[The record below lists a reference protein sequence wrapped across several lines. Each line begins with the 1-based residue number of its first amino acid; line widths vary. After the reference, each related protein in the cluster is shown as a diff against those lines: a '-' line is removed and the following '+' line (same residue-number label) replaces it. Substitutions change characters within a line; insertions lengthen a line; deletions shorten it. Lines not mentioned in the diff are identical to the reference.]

1 MDNTKRKSPFFT
13 KRRFFKY
20 LFIVAAI
27 ILTCFLIS
35 ITSNHNTLVPLQSS
49 LQRLSLFLLGSSITF
64 GLITYNRNIA
74 LSASTS
80 LKPNCLPILIL
91 LAIFSA
97 FLLFLSTSSLSV
109 TTLYLGPYLVKKECI
124 YYAIQLLL
132 LASTIFFFIL
142 LYYFISSF
150 NIFHLIESNKKV
162 LKNHLRKDTI
172 NLKLVQEQ
180 LPIHNQQIKFIL
192 NTYDDKHIQQC
203 LLSWIQLVSTIQHR
217 IFRRQY
223 QKEVSIDEIKRVYL
237 QTLNLTKDLIFFT
250 SKKHEL
256 EEAYK
261 KLINLYFMSLSNPPQ
276 NPKQADFFNIII
288 NYLISDYFKQLF
300 LLIYKLQS
308 TTDPFILRKI
318 ARHELK
324 LEENIIDLLNL
335 STSNKTK
342 QKVYNHW
349 IDLLLS
355 LIFIDISKNKKNLQ
369 ALIGM
374 LFKAELQ
381 KSSVHF
387 FNQDMESKSDSK
399 VLQIF
404 DKHSEQKE
412 KEKNIN
418 KLHPYS
424 RQNEIIAHLIIAL
437 VKACELSNYEASGYL
452 TKQVI
457 KTFDKDSIVKV
468 IRELKNLVIV
478 EDSKIVLST
487 ATISINTFSLNYC
500 LKKAIILLD
509 LQLTYKQTLS
519 DSIYHEF
526 PHKLL
531 TITEEELEEITDS
544 LDGLYKDYRLQ
555 SIKDKHI
562 KRYLLHIKHSK
573 QKNISNNKKRL

>member
-162 LKNHLRKDTI
+162 LNKQIEREEFLSMID
-172 NLKLVQEQ
+172 LSYVQEQ

-256 EEAYK
+256 EEA
-261 KLINLYFMSLSNPPQ
+261 
-276 NPKQADFFNIII
+276 
-288 NYLISDYFKQLF
+288 
-300 LLIYKLQS
+300 
-308 TTDPFILRKI
+308 
-318 ARHELK
+318 H
-324 LEENIIDLLNL
+324 
-335 STSNKTK
+335 
-342 QKVYNHW
+342 
-349 IDLLLS
+349 
-355 LIFIDISKNKKNLQ
+355 
-369 ALIGM
+369 
-374 LFKAELQ
+374 
-381 KSSVHF
+381 
-387 FNQDMESKSDSK
+387 
-399 VLQIF
+399 
-404 DKHSEQKE
+404 
-412 KEKNIN
+412 
-418 KLHPYS
+418 
-424 RQNEIIAHLIIAL
+424 
-437 VKACELSNYEASGYL
+437 
-452 TKQVI
+452 
-457 KTFDKDSIVKV
+457 
-468 IRELKNLVIV
+468 
-478 EDSKIVLST
+478 
-487 ATISINTFSLNYC
+487 
-500 LKKAIILLD
+500 
-509 LQLTYKQTLS
+509 
-519 DSIYHEF
+519 
-526 PHKLL
+526 
-531 TITEEELEEITDS
+531 
-544 LDGLYKDYRLQ
+544 
-555 SIKDKHI
+555 
-562 KRYLLHIKHSK
+562 
-573 QKNISNNKKRL
+573 